1 MSVFLHVGLASW
13 STAKT
18 NQDLT
23 VQQRQAQRLKIILIH
38 SQKHPADITQM
49 VQQEDQRSQTTTAL
63 TIASIY

>member
-1 MSVFLHVGLASW
+1 MSVFLHIGLASW

-63 TIASIY
+63 TIAGIY

>member
-1 MSVFLHVGLASW
+1 MSVFPHIEVVSW

-18 NQDLT
+18 KQDLT
-23 VQQRQAQRLKIILIH
+23 VQQTQAQRLKIILIH
-38 SQKHPADITQM
+38 SQKHPADIMQM

>member
-1 MSVFLHVGLASW
+1 MSVFLHIGLASW

>member
-1 MSVFLHVGLASW
+1 MSVFLHIEVVSW

-18 NQDLT
+18 KQDLT
-23 VQQRQAQRLKIILIH
+23 VQQTQAQRLKIILIH
-38 SQKHPADITQM
+38 SQKHPADIMPM

>member
-1 MSVFLHVGLASW
+1 MSVFLHVELASW

-18 NQDLT
+18 KQDLT

-38 SQKHPADITQM
+38 SQKHPADIMQM

-63 TIASIY
+63 TIAGIY

>member
-1 MSVFLHVGLASW
+1 MSVFLHVEVVSW

-18 NQDLT
+18 KQDLT
-23 VQQRQAQRLKIILIH
+23 VQQTQAQRLKIILIH
-38 SQKHPADITQM
+38 SQKHPADIMQM

>member
-18 NQDLT
+18 KQDLT

-63 TIASIY
+63 TIAGIY